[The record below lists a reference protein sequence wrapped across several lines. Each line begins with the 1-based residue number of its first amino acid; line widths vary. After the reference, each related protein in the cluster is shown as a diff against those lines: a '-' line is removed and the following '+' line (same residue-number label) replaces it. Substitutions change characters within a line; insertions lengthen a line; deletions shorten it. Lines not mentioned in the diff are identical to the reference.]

1 MSTLLI
7 IFLLIFVLAPIA
19 QAVANRISR
28 ELPPGSDLNAAE
40 LARLK
45 EEVERL
51 TADLA
56 RLQEEQ
62 SFMVQLLTEGE
73 RKRLPREGG
82 SAGESDQREPHR
94 PIGEPNG
101 DT

>member
-7 IFLLIFVLAPIA
+7 IFLLIFVLGPIA
-19 QAVANRISR
+19 KAYADRISR
-28 ELPPGSDLNAAE
+28 ELPPGSDIAAAE
-40 LARLK
+40 LARLR

-51 TADLA
+51 TVDLA

-62 SFMVQLLTEGE
+62 SFMVQLLSEGE
-73 RKRLPREGG
+73 RKRLAGG
-82 SAGESDQREPHR
+82 SDPAARFEQSDPH
-94 PIGEPNG
+94 PPSGEPNG

>member
-7 IFLLIFVLAPIA
+7 IFLLIFVLGPIA
-19 QAVANRISR
+19 KAYADRISR
-28 ELPPGSDLNAAE
+28 ELPPGSDINAAE

-62 SFMVQLLTEGE
+62 SFMVQVLTEGD
-73 RKRLPREGG
+73 RKRLGEGSG
-82 SAGESDQREPHR
+82 SARSPRHDPHP